1 MEGESLSERT
11 YNHVAFKIDDDE
23 FDNYESRIRA
33 LGLEIMNPRPRVEG
47 EGQSIYFYDYDGHLF
62 ELHTGTLTD
71 RLVRYGVVR

>member
-1 MEGESLSERT
+1 
-11 YNHVAFKIDDDE
+11 
-23 FDNYESRIRA
+23 
-33 LGLEIMNPRPRVEG
+33 MNPRPRAEG